1 MGTRGSA
8 RRWLAPVL
16 ALVLYAAF
24 ASGTMPASA
33 TKGPAPRI
41 KWSRSRPDVIVGVA
55 TSERVVALSFD
66 DGPDPR
72 WTPSVLDILD
82 RLGAKATFFLE
93 GGHVDAHPALA
104 RAVAER
110 GHEIANHTYDH
121 PEMDVLDA
129 DTVADQIVRANAS
142 FAAAGLPAPTL
153 FRPPK
158 GVYPYETAIGVR
170 AAGLMTAGWTG
181 GLCIEKWVKRPAG
194 IDGMLARVRP
204 GAILLGHD
212 GGTPDRAATVKALP
226 LLLEGLRAQGY
237 RVVSVTELLSVA
249 SAPARR
255 T

>member
-142 FAAAGLPAPTL
+142 FAAAGLPAPRL

-181 GLCIEKWVKRPAG
+181 GLCIESGSSGPLASTGCWRESGPGPSSSGTTAARPTG
-194 IDGMLARVRP
+194 P
-204 GAILLGHD
+204 
-212 GGTPDRAATVKALP
+212 PP
-226 LLLEGLRAQGY
+226 
-237 RVVSVTELLSVA
+237 
-249 SAPARR
+249 
-255 T
+255 